1 MKDNDNLTI
10 ERPTFVTHLEC
21 AMEGDHYPADQIHN
35 LSKAGKPLLVRYDL
49 AGVKKALTKEALAQR
64 PADMWRY
71 REMLPVRKVT
81 DIVSLGEVMTPLIR
95 LPKLGKKLGGGE
107 IIVKDEGRLPTGS
120 FKARG
125 LVMAVSMGK
134 ALGIKHMA
142 MPTNGNAGAALA
154 AYATSC
160 GIRTTIF
167 CPADT
172 PEVNVSEIELQGATV
187 YRVNGLIDDC
197 GKIVG
202 EGKAKA
208 GWFDTSTLK
217 EPYRI
222 EGKKTMG
229 LELAEQ
235 LGWEMPDVI
244 FYPTG
249 GGTGLIG
256 MWKAFAELEAIGF
269 IGSKR
274 PRMVAVQASGCA
286 PMVRAFEAGTEHA
299 PRWEDAHTIASGIR
313 VPQAVG
319 DFLILR
325 AVRQSKG
332 FAIAVPDEKISAA
345 LNEVAREEGLLLCPE
360 GAATYAAY
368 KESLADGR
376 VTKNDRVMLFNCA
389 TGLKYP
395 LAAGHAHARSPSA
408 DRLREVI
415 VSRGLMEHVMRRMFL
430 AVVAVLAF
438 GSAAIAQNFP
448 SHPITIIVP
457 FSAGGPS
464 DAMAR
469 ILAERMKV
477 TLGEALLI
485 ENVTGAG
492 GSIGVG
498 RAVRSPPDGY
508 TISFGHLGTHVAN
521 GAIYKLGYDLVADLE
536 PVVLLPSNPM
546 IIVSKNAVPAKSLK
560 EFLAWLKAL
569 PKPPTAGTAGAG
581 SGSHIAGL
589 YFENITG
596 IKLQYV
602 PYRGTAPAMNDLVA
616 GQIDLIVDQTSNS
629 ISQVRAGTIRAY
641 AITADKR
648 IESASDI
655 PTVDEAGLPGFHMT
669 LWSGLWVPK
678 DTPKEIVARLNAA
691 AVDALNDPAVR
702 KQLENLG
709 LQMPPKDQL
718 TPAALG
724 DWQKAEIT
732 KWWPMIKA
740 ANVKVD

>member
-1 MKDNDNLTI
+1 MDCRVKPCNDKQQTERTVVKDNDNLRI

-49 AGVKKALTKEALAQR
+49 AGVKKALTKDVLAQR

-71 REMLPVRKVT
+71 RELLPVRKVT
-81 DIVSLGEVMTPLIR
+81 DIVSLGEVTTPLIR

-160 GIRTTIF
+160 GIKTTIF

-235 LGWEMPDVI
+235 LGWE
-244 FYPTG
+244 
-249 GGTGLIG
+249 
-256 MWKAFAELEAIGF
+256 
-269 IGSKR
+269 
-274 PRMVAVQASGCA
+274 
-286 PMVRAFEAGTEHA
+286 
-299 PRWEDAHTIASGIR
+299 
-313 VPQAVG
+313 
-319 DFLILR
+319 
-325 AVRQSKG
+325 
-332 FAIAVPDEKISAA
+332 VPDETISAA

-368 KESLADGR
+368 QQSLADGR

-395 LAAGHAHARSPSA
+395 LPPVTRTL
-408 DRLREVI
+408 DRR
-415 VSRGLMEHVMRRMFL
+415 
-430 AVVAVLAF
+430 
-438 GSAAIAQNFP
+438 Q
-448 SHPITIIVP
+448 PIDY
-457 FSAGGPS
+457 A
-464 DAMAR
+464 
-469 ILAERMKV
+469 
-477 TLGEALLI
+477 
-485 ENVTGAG
+485 
-492 GSIGVG
+492 
-498 RAVRSPPDGY
+498 
-508 TISFGHLGTHVAN
+508 
-521 GAIYKLGYDLVADLE
+521 KL
-536 PVVLLPSNPM
+536 
-546 IIVSKNAVPAKSLK
+546 
-560 EFLAWLKAL
+560 
-569 PKPPTAGTAGAG
+569 
-581 SGSHIAGL
+581 
-589 YFENITG
+589 
-596 IKLQYV
+596 
-602 PYRGTAPAMNDLVA
+602 
-616 GQIDLIVDQTSNS
+616 
-629 ISQVRAGTIRAY
+629 
-641 AITADKR
+641 
-648 IESASDI
+648 
-655 PTVDEAGLPGFHMT
+655 
-669 LWSGLWVPK
+669 
-678 DTPKEIVARLNAA
+678 
-691 AVDALNDPAVR
+691 
-702 KQLENLG
+702 
-709 LQMPPKDQL
+709 
-718 TPAALG
+718 
-724 DWQKAEIT
+724 
-732 KWWPMIKA
+732 
-740 ANVKVD
+740 